1 MAEFYSDEEPENQ
14 ASQKEDMKDF
24 LNKLNERIDTLVDA
38 LKKADSMIAKQ
49 KDQKSMMEQIREKR
63 LSGAEPTSVSQFFK
77 EKI

>member
-1 MAEFYSDEEPENQ
+1 MSLQAKIDEKVGEFYSDEEPENQ

-49 KDQKSMMEQIREKR
+49 KD
-63 LSGAEPTSVSQFFK
+63 
-77 EKI
+77 